1 MTTVTRD
8 REGKRLIVERDVRGS
23 APLVWAC
30 WTEAARLR
38 QWWGPHGWRTD
49 VLELDLRV
57 GGRWRYRLRPD
68 REHDLLEEHW
78 GTATYEI
85 IDAPTLLRFLDG
97 SSSPDGSV
105 TAGSE
110 MPTNVRITP
119 SSPGR
124 TVVTITIGFR
134 TLDDLEQAEAQGM
147 VEGFTDALERLD
159 HYTARTPQQGS
170 TP

>member
-8 REGKRLIVERDVRGS
+8 REGRRLTVERDVRGS

-38 QWWGPHGWRTD
+38 EWWGPHGWRTD
-49 VLELDLRV
+49 VLELDLRA

-68 REHDLLEEHW
+68 RQHDLDEEHW
-78 GTATYEI
+78 GAATYEI
-85 IDAPTLLRFLDG
+85 VEPPNLLHFLD
-97 SSSPDGSV
+97 SSSGPDGAV

-124 TVVTITIGFR
+124 TAVTITIGFR
-134 TLDDLEQAEAQGM
+134 TVEDLEQAEALGM
-147 VEGFTDALERLD
+147 VEGFTDALDRLN
-159 HYTARTPQQGS
+159 HYAIHTPQKGS
-170 TP
+170 TQ

>member
-8 REGKRLIVERDVRGS
+8 RAGKRLIVEREVRGS

-30 WTEAARLR
+30 WTEADRLR
-38 QWWGPHGWRTD
+38 EWWGPHDWRTD

-68 REHDLLEEHW
+68 REHDLIEEHW

-85 IDAPTLLRFLDG
+85 IDAPTLLRFLDA

-119 SSPGR
+119 SESRSNGRHDHHRIPHRRRPGTGR
-124 TVVTITIGFR
+124 
-134 TLDDLEQAEAQGM
+134 
-147 VEGFTDALERLD
+147 
-159 HYTARTPQQGS
+159 S
-170 TP
+170 TGNGRGL